1 MPEIRALL
9 RGAQAVAFGWH
20 GVLFDRDRAAI
31 HAATRAT
38 LARWGVEVTDAELL
52 ETRGPTGRAHLR
64 RLFALPRIAE
74 AFRAANR
81 HWLSP
86 DDLDTMTR
94 DLEPRLAEAAEAARE
109 PNADACAALARLR
122 AQGLRTAVIS
132 CTPRRLLGPQLAA
145 LERAGVPLDCV
156 LTTDETCEPSPAPW
170 GIYEAVQRLGLADPS
185 LLVMVDDNP
194 IGATAARNA
203 GARAMAL
210 DVPGTTAGADA
221 RVMIG
226 SLDELLPDAPASE
239 SAAATN
245 PPR

>member
-1 MPEIRALL
+1 MPEIRAFL

-20 GVLFDRDRAAI
+20 GVLFDRHRTAI
-31 HAATRAT
+31 HAAARAT

-74 AFRAANR
+74 AFRAVNR

-94 DLEPRLAEAAEAARE
+94 DLEPRLAEAAESAPE

-122 AQGLRTAVIS
+122 AQGFRTAVIC
-132 CTPRRLLGPQLAA
+132 CTPRRLLAPQLAA

-156 LTTDETCEPSPAPW
+156 LTADEACEPSPAPW

-210 DVPGTTAGADA
+210 EVPGAAPSQDA
-221 RVMIG
+221 RVTLRT
-226 SLDELLPDAPASE
+226 LDDLARQE
-239 SAAATN
+239 
-245 PPR
+245 